1 MKDKH
6 VKVIYL
12 NKVMESARI
21 RFTRKC
27 LVKIVLNN
35 ELITD
40 KIASAADLHT
50 IFTPIAP
57 NYSLN

>member
-1 MKDKH
+1 MNYRILKA
-6 VKVIYL
+6 
-12 NKVMESARI
+12 NKVMELARI